1 MLYYHKLYKIDVN
14 LSYIISLGRG
24 ISEMPEEEWH
34 MSCFVA
40 DLHVTV
46 LSRDRHGQSSAFP
59 LRPQLTITP

>member
-40 DLHVTV
+40 GFAC
-46 LSRDRHGQSSAFP
+46 DRAP
-59 LRPQLTITP
+59 P